1 MHTTSRVHMLGL
13 HAARQ
18 LTSRF
23 HVGAYMQ
30 ATGPAPN
37 TALPLLPHMVAPAN
51 PRLVANPRT
60 GPSMAPGP
68 AFAPL
73 PASSAPGQGASPTA
87 TLSAFAPHPAG
98 CAPGHGPSTA
108 AALAFAP
115 LTASCAPGQGPSL
128 APALAFA
135 PHPATYAPGPGQ
147 VSCQPRTKA
156 WCMFA
161 VPLPQPCISYAP
173 AVYAPAMHQG
183 NEAVNLTDTGHYMTP
198 LCYMACCC
206 VRLHVVLKLPVL
218 TPVCSFGLQVAR
230 HANILLPPLTNSDTN
245 YRQLNTYERLAD
257 VYADAILYQAKERR
271 LTGSL
276 RSRASL
282 LKRFAEH
289 VQAAAKAGEEGTT
302 VDCVL
307 QELEQERSGM
317 KENGQLGWK
326 VASFV
331 KAYTFPRRQ
340 APTLNT

>member
-1 MHTTSRVHMLGL
+1 
-13 HAARQ
+13 
-18 LTSRF
+18 
-23 HVGAYMQ
+23 
-30 ATGPAPN
+30 
-37 TALPLLPHMVAPAN
+37 
-51 PRLVANPRT
+51 
-60 GPSMAPGP
+60 
-68 AFAPL
+68 
-73 PASSAPGQGASPTA
+73 
-87 TLSAFAPHPAG
+87 
-98 CAPGHGPSTA
+98 
-108 AALAFAP
+108 
-115 LTASCAPGQGPSL
+115 
-128 APALAFA
+128 
-135 PHPATYAPGPGQ
+135 
-147 VSCQPRTKA
+147 
-156 WCMFA
+156 
-161 VPLPQPCISYAP
+161 
-173 AVYAPAMHQG
+173 
-183 NEAVNLTDTGHYMTP
+183 MTP